1 MENRQKILRL
11 EVQSN
16 QKESQ
21 REINYLLIKF
31 SKKQFKEINQ
41 NFLLKR
47 HSKINGKEIYIADS
61 IVEFE
66 NLRDKEILKFYRMEK
81 QVTGKGSKI

>member
-1 MENRQKILRL
+1 M
-11 EVQSN
+11 
-16 QKESQ
+16 
-21 REINYLLIKF
+21 
-31 SKKQFKEINQ
+31 

-61 IVEFE
+61 IVKFK

-81 QVTGKGSKI
+81 QVIGKGSKI